1 MKLMILD
8 GNSIINRAYFGV
20 HPLNAPDGTP
30 TNAVFGFLNI
40 FSKLMTELS
49 PEAVCVTF
57 DLKAPTFR
65 HKACDFYKAQR
76 KPTPE
81 DLVIQ
86 IELMKD
92 LLDKMGIRHYEA
104 EGYEA
109 DDILGTVGRICAEKG
124 WECIVV
130 TGDKDSLQLV
140 NDRVSVCNIKT
151 RMGKTETILYTPE
164 VFFEEYGFPPAG
176 IVDLK
181 ALMGDTS
188 DNIPGVPGIG
198 EKTAM
203 SLVQSY
209 GTLENIYKDL
219 AALDIKDGVR
229 KKLAEGRES
238 AEQSYWLATIL
249 RDVPVSFAPEEN
261 LWNNDFRPGLYEL
274 LARLGFR
281 KYIEKW
287 NVHPSESTEKST
299 EAASSEILP
308 FEQVTVTAENAE
320 QLAEALENA
329 ELIAVAAG
337 EALDSLSVCDG
348 KKVYTADRL
357 SCFLAYDGLL
367 NAVFAPERKII
378 AHNCKELIRQLM
390 EQGAYSCSFVFDTAL
405 AAYLISSTDS
415 DYQPE
420 DLSQRYLGKSF
431 SGAEACFRLKEP
443 LENEL
448 EKLGMTE
455 LFRSVEMPLCEVLAS
470 MEIAGMYVDKKALA
484 DFGGELSVKIEDLKK
499 SIWDLA
505 GDEFNINSP
514 KQLGEILF
522 DKLLLPYG
530 KKTKTGWSTNA
541 EVLEKLRSKH
551 PIVDR
556 ILEYRELT
564 KLKSTYTDG
573 LQKVIAPD
581 GRIHTNFQ
589 MTVTA
594 TGRLSSTEPNLQNI
608 PVRKQLGA
616 EIRKM
621 FIAEKGNVL
630 VDADYS
636 QIELRLL
643 SHISEDEAMQQA
655 FLSGE
660 DFHTVTA
667 ASVFGVPVS
676 EVTPAMRSGAKA
688 VNFGIIYGISAF
700 SLSQDIGVT
709 TKEAQ
714 AYIDAYLSRFR
725 GVQNYRKTVV
735 ENAREN
741 GYVSTVYGR
750 RRDLPE
756 LKNSNFNVRSFGE
769 RVALNMPIQG
779 TAADIIK
786 LAMISVYHALKKE
799 GLKGRLILQVHDE
812 LIVECPED
820 EKERVGEIVRNCMEN
835 VAALSVPLAVDVNS
849 GRSWAEA
856 H

>member
-40 FSKLMTELS
+40 FSKLMAELS

-86 IELMKD
+86 IELMKE

-287 NVHPSESTEKST
+287 NVHPSESAEKST

-337 EALDSLSVCDG
+337 EGLDSFSVCDG

-378 AHNCKELIRQLM
+378 SHNCKELIRQLM

-420 DLSQRYLGKSF
+420 DLSLRYLGKSF
-431 SGAEACFRLKEP
+431 SGSEACFRLKEP

-484 DFGGELSVKIEDLKK
+484 DFGEELSVKIEDLKK

-551 PIVDR
+551 PIVDQ